1 MRSSWGIVFIWTQ
14 TYREIFRSALVYLFR
29 YLLNFFSGI
38 FEKLCP
44 QLLTEHSSHNNMDF
58 GQMFTSK
65 IVEFEQL
72 NANWVAL
79 IIDVHK
85 LFS

>member
-1 MRSSWGIVFIWTQ
+1 
-14 TYREIFRSALVYLFR
+14 
-29 YLLNFFSGI
+29 
-38 FEKLCP
+38 
-44 QLLTEHSSHNNMDF
+44 MDF
-58 GQMFTSK
+58 EQMFTSK

-79 IIDVHK
+79 RIDAHK